1 MSTILTHP
9 AVPLAIG
16 FGLGRKII
24 SGRLLAAGVLAS
36 VLPDLDTIGYR
47 LGVPYDSLFGH
58 RGLSHSILLALL
70 LAMAGALAY
79 RKLNTTAFRA
89 FAFLLVA
96 SGSHGLL
103 DAFTNGGLGVLS
115 FWPFSGERHFA
126 PFQVIEVAPIG
137 FHRLF
142 SPRGAVVLMSELR
155 WVLKPCFY
163 LMATLMCVSRY
174 FSRPL
179 GGVGSEAEQPFR

>member
-1 MSTILTHP
+1 MSTVLTHP

-58 RGLSHSILLALL
+58 RGLSHSILFALL
-70 LAMAGALAY
+70 LAIAGATAY
-79 RKLNTTAFRA
+79 RKFNTTTFRA
-89 FAFLLVA
+89 FVFLLA
-96 SGSHGLL
+96 AAGSHGLL
-103 DAFTNGGLGVLS
+103 DAFTNGGLGVLC

-126 PFQVIEVAPIG
+126 PFQVIEVAPLG
-137 FHRLF
+137 FQRLF
-142 SPRGAVVLMSELR
+142 SPRGAAVLMSELR
-155 WVLKPCFY
+155 WVWLHCFY
-163 LMATLMCVSRY
+163 LAATLMCVSRY
-174 FSRPL
+174 FSGPL
-179 GGVGSEAEQPFR
+179 GRVGSEAEEPFR